1 MLKFELF
8 NTRPTKV
15 LKPEEFEQLQMQAIS
30 YVSQQLK
37 DVWLLS
43 LKNGIKN
50 SLMEVGKGW
59 FNLIEK
65 RQEVYEISKLKKFM
79 TMINFM
85 MEDTL
90 RFLVQAS
97 ADKYTQFVEAA
108 ANYTVTV
115 HGISSV
121 DVVYRGVDQAKRP
134 PLFVLDLTAKDG
146 EIVLNFSQERMT
158 DMPVSLFDK
167 AIEALQDIQQ
177 LEPEVRPDI
186 FIANVPCTYYA

>member
-1 MLKFELF
+1 VLKFELF

-50 SLMEVGKGW
+50 SLKEVGKGW
-59 FNLIEK
+59 FNLNEK

-108 ANYTVTV
+108 ANYAVTV

-146 EIVLNFSQERMT
+146 EIVLNFSQVGTEWTLRT
-158 DMPVSLFDK
+158 PAVPPRLHCR
-167 AIEALQDIQQ
+167 AAL
-177 LEPEVRPDI
+177 LHGR
-186 FIANVPCTYYA
+186 AS